1 LTDFGPQGHSE
12 ATTAGPVRTAES
24 QGPLEVLSWV
34 FAATEPAEGARYLL
48 NGLLGS
54 HGISGGLVAL
64 RAGNAARIL
73 ASRGLPGGWITAWET
88 QSQGDVRTHL
98 QAGLAFE
105 RPEDPPALID
115 AVLRRSGV
123 RALLTIPLGPLAE
136 PDGALV
142 LASTSDSPFAPAD
155 RRALET
161 FAAAFGSWLANRL
174 ARGEPAPVL
183 DLRSDAAAPAVPG
196 ADPSWGDIPV
206 ARLGADGRV
215 RSASETFC
223 RALHLRADALP
234 GREPAGWLS
243 SPDVARM
250 LAALDRVRIE
260 GTVALPAV
268 RPAGSA
274 DAAASGPLDLVLS
287 RGEGDV
293 LAFAFAAGEAAPAA
307 TGGGDVGGALA
318 EQSDLAIVR
327 LDREGR
333 VAHWPRRA
341 TRILGWREEE
351 VRGRSPDL
359 VFSPPDRPVWE
370 QLRRERGGAQSS
382 EWSVALRGSDGEP
395 VPCAVRLLFLE
406 DSQETLFVLR
416 DRRGGEA
423 AEQWLRWS
431 RALLSVLGVSTLV
444 LDSGGRIRELG
455 TGWLTGPGSSPSDWL
470 GRHVADLF
478 ESDRRDVL
486 AALRAA
492 ARDGDWSGT
501 LVRGRSPVSL
511 QLRAVRGASGNL
523 EAIVGAR
530 LHRGP
535 DEIRDLFR
543 KLPVGIILVDARLK
557 ILELNQEL
565 AAMCGTDAL
574 PANPLGLDVRSLSIF
589 QTREAQTAL
598 DGLRE
603 GRCFELQDVRLRT
616 SSEESVVV
624 RMRANELA
632 DGAGGPS
639 GYLLTILNASG
650 DTQMERLLIR
660 AQKMESIGSF
670 ASGLAHDF
678 GNFVSVILGKAGVL
692 RVKLPDDPHIVGE
705 LDDIETAAKRA
716 QHLAQELMKFARG
729 GRNRVVA
736 LDLNRLIQE
745 VSSLIRTS
753 VGKKVELEYRLDE
766 RICTV
771 EGDEVELQQLIMNL
785 CLNARD
791 AMPGGGRL
799 SLETRV
805 LTSLELAKLPG
816 GTAAEGVMLRIR
828 DTGVGM
834 SREVAERIFEP
845 FFSTKRDQ
853 AGTGLGLAMA
863 YGIVRRHHGT
873 IDVQSTP
880 GRGTTFEI
888 ALPAATGGARPFGR
902 PILVVDDEPAFREM
916 VRLVLEEDGYEVHLA
931 ANGVEALRRLREEYA
946 SLGLVILDLR
956 MPGVDGLGVLQELR
970 ELAPDLPVLVA
981 TGYATA
987 EEKRR
992 ALAAGAGKVLEKPYR
1007 VADLRGAL
1015 GELIGHSGGRQGGSL
1030 TPEEA

>member
-1 LTDFGPQGHSE
+1 MPAQ
-12 ATTAGPVRTAES
+12 TAEP

-34 FAATEPAEGARYLL
+34 FAAVEPGEGARYLL
-48 NGLLGS
+48 NGLLGAY
-54 HGISGGLVAL
+54 GVSGGLVAL
-64 RAGNAARIL
+64 RAGDSARIL
-73 ASRGLPGGWITAWET
+73 ASRGLPGGWITSWEA
-88 QSQGDVRTHL
+88 QSSADVRARL
-98 QAGLAFE
+98 QAGLLHE
-105 RPEDPPALID
+105 RLHDPPGHID
-115 AVLRRSGV
+115 SVLKRSGV
-123 RALLTIPLGPLAE
+123 TALLTLPLGPVAD

-142 LASTSDSPFAPAD
+142 LASTSESPFGPPD

-161 FAAAFGSWLANRL
+161 FAAAFASWLANRL
-174 ARGEPAPVL
+174 ARGEPEPVL
-183 DLRSDAAAPAVPG
+183 ELTRDAGAAPQAAD
-196 ADPSWGDIPV
+196 ADPSWGVVPF
-206 ARLGADGRV
+206 ARLGGDGRV
-215 RSASETFC
+215 TVAS
-223 RALHLRADALP
+223 RAFGRLLGIRPEALV
-234 GREPAGWLS
+234 GREPGGYLAP
-243 SPDVARM
+243 PDVARL
-250 LAALDRVRIE
+250 LAAVDRVRVE
-260 GTVALPAV
+260 GAVAVPAARTV
-268 RPAGSA
+268 GSA
-274 DAAASGPLDLVLS
+274 EPSAAGPVDIVLT
-287 RGEGDV
+287 RGEGG
-293 LAFAFAAGEAAPAA
+293 LLLFAFPAGGQVAAVES
-307 TGGGDVGGALA
+307 DEVSGALA

-327 LDREGR
+327 VDRDGK

-341 TRILGWREEE
+341 TRILGWGEEE
-351 VRGRSPDL
+351 VRGRPLDL
-359 VFSPPDRPVWE
+359 VFAGADRPVWE
-370 QLRRERGGAQSS
+370 RLRRERGTTESS
-382 EWSVALRGSDGEP
+382 EWPVVLRTNDGES

-406 DSQETLFVLR
+406 DNQETLFVLR
-416 DRRGGEA
+416 DRRVGEA

-431 RALLSVLGVSTLV
+431 RALLSVLGASTLV

-455 TGWLTGPGSSPSDWL
+455 EGWERDPGAVSDWL
-470 GRHVADLF
+470 GRHVAELF
-478 ESDRRDVL
+478 ESDRREVL
-486 AALRAA
+486 AALRET
-492 ARDGDWSGT
+492 ARDGDWTGT
-501 LVRGRSPVSL
+501 LVSRGSPL
-511 QLRAVRGASGNL
+511 GLRLRAVRGSSGNL

-530 LHRGP
+530 LPRDQG
-535 DEIRDLFR
+535 EIRKVFH
-543 KLPVGIILVDARLK
+543 KIPVGIILVDARLR
-557 ILELNQEL
+557 ILELNPEL
-565 AAMCGTDAL
+565 ATMCGMDAL
-574 PANPLGLDVRSLSIF
+574 PADPLGLDVRSLAIF
-589 QTREAQTAL
+589 QTREAQSAL

-603 GRCFELQDVRLRT
+603 GRCFETQDMPLRT
-616 SSEESVVV
+616 PAEEPVVV
-624 RMRANELA
+624 RMRANELS
-632 DGAGGPS
+632 DEGGRPS
-639 GYLLTILNASG
+639 GYVLTILAASG

-736 LDLNRLIQE
+736 LQLNRLIQE

-753 VGKKVELEYRLDE
+753 VGKKIELEYVLDDS
-766 RICTV
+766 ICTV
-771 EGDEVELQQLIMNL
+771 EGDEVELQQLILNL

-799 SLETRV
+799 TLETKP
-805 LTSLELAKLPG
+805 LSTGELARLPG
-816 GTAAEGVMLRIR
+816 GEATAGVMLRIR

-834 SREVAERIFEP
+834 SREVSERIFEP
-845 FFSTKRDQ
+845 FFSTKKEQ

-873 IDVQSTP
+873 IDVQSAP

-888 ALPAATGGARPFGR
+888 ALPAPTGGTRPFGR

-956 MPGVDGLGVLQELR
+956 MPGVDGLGVLHELR

-1007 VADLRGAL
+1007 VSDLRAAL
-1015 GELIGHSGGRQGGSL
+1015 GELIGHTGDHRRGGLTEAGS
-1030 TPEEA
+1030 